1 MKIEINNKK
10 VKITGICTLLVI
22 ILAILKLFKVITIS
36 WWWVFSPWWIPVVLA
51 IIAILLAGITLC
63 VWTLI
68 DVFKEFIE

>member
-1 MKIEINNKK
+1 MKTEINNKK
-10 VKITGICTLLVI
+10 VETTGICTLLVI

-36 WWWVFSPWWIPVVLA
+36 WWWVFSPWWIPVVFVIGL
-51 IIAILLAGITLC
+51 IVLAGIAMC

>member
-1 MKIEINNKK
+1 MKIETNNKK
-10 VKITGICTLLVI
+10 VETTGICTLLVI

-36 WWWVFSPWWIPVVLA
+36 WWWVFSPWWIPVALA

>member
-1 MKIEINNKK
+1 MKIETNNKK
-10 VKITGICTLLVI
+10 VETTGICTLLVL

-36 WWWVFSPWWIPVVLA
+36 WWWVFSPWWIPVTFA